1 MGCVLTCLY
10 GAVVGNKC
18 PFPVVNLLSGGAC
31 RFAVSHG
38 KCQIPFQSVA
48 RFSSVSIFVLLYITS
63 NVHCP

>member
-1 MGCVLTCLY
+1 MYSRLY

-18 PFPVVNLLSGGAC
+18 PFPVVKLLSRGAC
-31 RFAVSHG
+31 RFAVLRG

-48 RFSSVSIFVLLYITS
+48 RFSIVSVLVLLYITS